1 MADFLQTKRDEITA
15 RMREL
20 EPLVAEYHQLAA
32 AVAALAGA
40 SGSARNGA
48 ASKRSSD
55 GGTTARATS
64 ARSSTGRRRGRPP
77 GGGTRALQTIELVK
91 ARPGLTIAELASEMG
106 IKQNYLYRV
115 LPGLAKDK
123 KVVKRG
129 KGWHPREN

>member
-1 MADFLQTKRDEITA
+1 MADFLQTKRAEITA

-20 EPLVAEYHQLAA
+20 EPLVEEYHQLAA
-32 AVAALAGA
+32 AAAALAGA
-40 SGSARNGA
+40 SPSARSAGA
-48 ASKRSSD
+48 GKRSSD
-55 GGTTARATS
+55 NGTAPRATS
-64 ARSSTGRRRGRPP
+64 ARSTSGRRRGRPP

>member
-1 MADFLQTKRDEITA
+1 MADFLQTKRDEIAA

-20 EPLVAEYHQLAA
+20 EPLVEEYHQLAA
-32 AVAALAGA
+32 AAAALAGA
-40 SGSARNGA
+40 SPRARVAA

-55 GGTTARATS
+55 TAKAAATTS
-64 ARSSTGRRRGRPP
+64 ARAGTGRRRGRPP
-77 GGGTRALQTIELVK
+77 GGGTRARQTIELVRAK
-91 ARPGLTIAELASEMG
+91 PGLTIAELASEMG

-129 KGWHPREN
+129 KGWHPRED

>member
-1 MADFLQTKRDEITA
+1 MADFLQTKREEIAA

-20 EPLVAEYHQLAA
+20 EPLVEEYQQLAA
-32 AVAALAGA
+32 AAAALAGA
-40 SGSARNGA
+40 SVRARSTGGG
-48 ASKRSSD
+48 KRSSD
-55 GGTTARATS
+55 NGTTARATS
-64 ARSSTGRRRGRPP
+64 ARSTTGRRRGRPP
-77 GGGTRALQTIELVK
+77 GGGTRALQTVELVK

>member
-1 MADFLQTKRDEITA
+1 MADFLQTKRDEIKA
-15 RMREL
+15 RMGEL
-20 EPLVAEYHQLAA
+20 EPMVEEYHQLAA
-32 AVAALAGA
+32 AAAALAGA
-40 SGSARNGA
+40 SGGTRNGA
-48 ASKRSSD
+48 GSKEPSD
-55 GGTTARATS
+55 TGTTARATR
-64 ARSSTGRRRGRPP
+64 ARATTGRRRGRPP

-91 ARPGLTIAELASEMG
+91 AKPGLTIAELASEMG

>member
-1 MADFLQTKRDEITA
+1 MADFLQTKREEIAA

-20 EPLVAEYHQLAA
+20 EPLVEEYQQLAA
-32 AVAALAGA
+32 AAAALAGA
-40 SGSARNGA
+40 SVRARSTGGG
-48 ASKRSSD
+48 KRSSD
-55 GGTTARATS
+55 NGTTARATS
-64 ARSSTGRRRGRPP
+64 GRSTTGRRRGRPP
-77 GGGTRALQTIELVK
+77 GGGTRALQTVELVK